1 MANKKVNKILDFFPN
16 TAGKSYTK
24 LFPKEYGEIALKLMK
39 TGLIILK
46 KSSGELR
53 KKWFNSGCPL
63 WYGIFL

>member
-1 MANKKVNKILDFFPN
+1 MVRYGVIFPN
-16 TAGKSYTK
+16 AVGKPYTK
-24 LFPKEYGEIALKLMK
+24 LSLKEYGEIVLKLIK

-63 WYGIFL
+63 WRKWIITP